1 MTDKIV
7 ASIYFVFNNESKIP
21 ITLINN
27 FDRGS
32 VWVELES
39 GDPEI
44 SKYGPDDG
52 CSLVCKPY
60 KVSKYGKDLEKV
72 ITFKDVKYNSYDVY
86 VQEFFSY
93 KLKSGKMSKSL
104 KKRIRHLGIVEEL
117 KNV

>member
-60 KVSKYGKDLEKV
+60 KVSKYV
-72 ITFKDVKYNSYDVY
+72 MNISYDYIVFVFVY
-86 VQEFFSY
+86 SPTV
-93 KLKSGKMSKSL
+93 
-104 KKRIRHLGIVEEL
+104 
-117 KNV
+117 